1 MYITS
6 FMQVLREPKTQSVL
20 FRIISINLKITSV
33 QFPSI
38 AGRDNAGDAELN
50 ISDWI
55 SPGHGQRG
63 CLRSGT
69 DTDRMVE

>member
-6 FMQVLREPKTQSVL
+6 FMQVLREPKSQSV
-20 FRIISINLKITSV
+20 SINLKITSV

-63 CLRSGT
+63 CLRTGT